1 MNQKQ
6 VRSMA
11 ATSIAILI
19 LLYVGF
25 YVVNRQAGQFTRD
38 GLITETAT
46 RGQVSDTLQ
55 AKGFAI
61 RDEVV
66 LPGTSG
72 GVLNYRV
79 ASGTRVSQG
88 GVIAD
93 VYQSEND
100 AAAQNQIDSLQR
112 EIESLKQLAKPSD
125 LFVSNPAM
133 IGSQIYGALGDIS
146 GEIRKNHFSEMGQ
159 LKDTL
164 QNALSRK
171 QVIAGEES
179 AEDYEL
185 RVQALEDQLASLEA
199 RGDRSVG
206 TIEAPRAGY
215 FVDSADGFESVM
227 EPDKVKNITVTQAK
241 ELLAMENPPA
251 STAGAMGKICSDFV
265 WKLVCVIPD
274 DEMVK
279 FEGVTDVTLD
289 IPFASAETIP
299 ARVVAKNRD
308 SNTGETAVVFE
319 CSYMDADLATV
330 RNETVHIS
338 VKTYSGVLVSE
349 RALRFEDVEYTAVD
363 PQGNVVTRVRE
374 NVKGVYVQYAG
385 RLRFVQVFTEKDVN
399 GYAVCR
405 TNLTDEERASMVTD
419 ETVQLYDEVVV
430 GGTDLYDGKVVR

>member
-11 ATSIAILI
+11 AVSIAILI

-25 YVVNRQAGQFTRD
+25 YFVNRQADSFTQD
-38 GLITETAT
+38 GIVTEPAM

-55 AKGFAI
+55 ARGFAI
-61 RDEVV
+61 RDEEV
-66 LPGTSG
+66 LEESFS

-88 GVIAD
+88 GVIAE

-100 AAAQNQIDSLQR
+100 AAAQNRIDSLNR
-112 EIESLKQLAKPSD
+112 EIESLRQLAKPSD

-133 IGSQIYGALGDIS
+133 IGAQIYNALGDIS
-146 GEIRKNHFSEMGQ
+146 GEIRQNNFSEIGR
-159 LKDTL
+159 LKDSL

-179 AEDYEL
+179 AEDYEE
-185 RVQALEDQLASLEA
+185 RVEALESELATLEA
-199 RGDRSVG
+199 RGSRAVG
-206 TIEAPRAGY
+206 VVEAPRAGY
-215 FVDSADGFESVM
+215 FIDSVDGLESVM
-227 EPDKVKNITVTQAK
+227 EPDKVQNITVSQAK
-241 ELLAMENPPA
+241 KLLEQQGPWSAPA
-251 STAGAMGKICSDFV
+251 GSIGKICADFT

-279 FEGVTDVTLD
+279 FEGVDAVTLD

-299 ARVVAKNRD
+299 ARVAAKNRD
-308 SNTGETAVVFE
+308 PNTGETAVVFE
-319 CSYMDADLATV
+319 CAYMDADLAAV
-330 RNETVHIS
+330 RNEMVHIS
-338 VKTYSGVLVSE
+338 VKTYEGVLVSE
-349 RALRFEDVEYTAVD
+349 RALRFEDVEYTETD
-363 PQGNVVTRVRE
+363 ENGNKVTKVRE

-405 TNLTDEERASMVTD
+405 TNLTDEEKKSMVTD
-419 ETVQLYDEVVV
+419 QTVQLYDQVVV
-430 GGTDLYDGKVVR
+430 SGTDLYDGKVVR